1 MGKTDIV
8 TKDYTEDNRV
18 LADAFNVL
26 VYEGDKAKLMELT
39 QTDPRFQNLERKAA
53 RVIKT
58 VTGIAVDVENEEE
71 SVNMCQAMRE
81 LLEDATNE
89 GILQN
94 MQDTARRMLQ
104 EGSSSIDF
112 IAQMTGLSVEAVR
125 ALAAEKS

>member
-1 MGKTDIV
+1 MIDRLDSSLREVLYFIKYS
-8 TKDYTEDNRV
+8 KD
-18 LADAFNVL
+18 
-26 VYEGDKAKLMELT
+26 KKKLMELT

-53 RVIKT
+53 RVIRT

-112 IAQMTGLSVEAVR
+112 IAQMTGLSVDAVQ
-125 ALAAEKS
+125 ALAAAKS